1 MSNTINQAFSEV
13 YDITM
18 HLGQDLKNK
27 ILPRFMEVIEKNRDT
42 RLQSKYRL
50 LKKTR
55 RSRIITRYK
64 NNIRSDV

>member
-27 ILPRFMEVIEKNRDT
+27 ILPKFMEVIEK
-42 RLQSKYRL
+42 KEIPVI
-50 LKKTR
+50 K
-55 RSRIITRYK
+55 
-64 NNIRSDV
+64 

>member
-1 MSNTINQAFSEV
+1 MQSTINQAFSEV

-18 HLGQDLKNK
+18 HLGTDLRNK

-50 LKKTR
+50 LKKT
-55 RSRIITRYK
+55 
-64 NNIRSDV
+64 

>member
-1 MSNTINQAFSEV
+1 MQSTINQAFSEV